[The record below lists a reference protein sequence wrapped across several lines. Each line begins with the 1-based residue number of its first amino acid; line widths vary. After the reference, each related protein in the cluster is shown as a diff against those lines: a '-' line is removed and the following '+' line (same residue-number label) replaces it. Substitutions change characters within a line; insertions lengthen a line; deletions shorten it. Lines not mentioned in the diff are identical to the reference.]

1 LEFSIQRIPASNRGT
16 FEWLTLIW
24 PTAKRKFLKLEN
36 GHPDYL
42 LKLMNLMQANTYV
55 EIMRRDPTQERFA
68 RGWLNRVDLK

>member
-1 LEFSIQRIPASNRGT
+1 
-16 FEWLTLIW
+16 
-24 PTAKRKFLKLEN
+24 LKLEN

-68 RGWLNRVDLK
+68 RGWLDRVDLK